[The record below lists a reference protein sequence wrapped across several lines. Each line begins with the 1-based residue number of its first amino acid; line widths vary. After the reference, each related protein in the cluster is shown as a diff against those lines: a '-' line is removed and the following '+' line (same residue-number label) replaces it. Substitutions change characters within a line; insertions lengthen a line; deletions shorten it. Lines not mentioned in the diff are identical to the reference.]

1 MTMAN
6 FILSVS
12 VIFAIIVIIGYFNE
26 RITHLTY
33 EIALLLF
40 SILIGCVITIIYAA
54 MNSITVR
61 DLLDHIQVFNLEK
74 FSTLFT
80 WGGLRGGLSIALA
93 MSMHLLCRLICI
105 TY

>member
-40 SILIGCVITIIYAA
+40 SILIGCAYA
-54 MNSITVR
+54 IVFFTTVV
-61 DLLDHIQVFNLEK
+61 Q
-74 FSTLFT
+74 
-80 WGGLRGGLSIALA
+80 GLT
-93 MSMHLLCRLICI
+93 MKKVYQHL
-105 TY
+105 